1 MQAMSG
7 RLGLLVAL
15 TLAAGATSSAQER
28 KVPDDSVRISIA
40 GCAKGRTFIVA
51 EAAEHEPV
59 NNNVEPG
66 RRFRLSGKRKVLSEI
81 KAHETQMVALTGII
95 RRADLVDPSGMAVGR
110 GVRLGGGAPRAPV
123 GGSSVANTPNLEQA
137 FLDVE
142 SWQPLPG
149 SCRSGQ

>member
-1 MQAMSG
+1 MSG
-7 RLGLLVAL
+7 RLTLLAAL
-15 TLAAGATSSAQER
+15 TLVAGVTASAQER
-28 KVPDDSVRISIA
+28 KVPDNSVRISIA

-59 NNNVEPG
+59 NNNIEPG
-66 RRFRLSGKRKVLSEI
+66 RRFRLEGKKQVMSQI
-81 KAHETQMVALTGII
+81 KAHETQMMALTGII
-95 RRADLVDPSGMAVGR
+95 RRADLVDPAGMSVGR

-123 GGSSVANTPNLEQA
+123 GGSSVANSPNVQQA

-149 SCRSGQ
+149 SCRSGK